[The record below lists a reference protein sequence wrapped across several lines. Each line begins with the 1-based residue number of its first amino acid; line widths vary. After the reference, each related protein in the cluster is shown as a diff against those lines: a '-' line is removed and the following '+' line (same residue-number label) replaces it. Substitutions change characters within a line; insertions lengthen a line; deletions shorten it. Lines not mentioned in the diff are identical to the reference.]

1 MTESIRRI
9 RLFIGSYAPLFL
21 LLAIRFT
28 PRYLWIACL
37 IIGVYGILDM
47 AWIVYITSRG
57 TGPDPIRIATVRDAG
72 AEISGYLATYLL
84 PFLTVSTPTVRDVLA
99 YIGFL
104 FIVGLLYVRSEM
116 TQINPTLY
124 MLGRK
129 VVHISTDSDWDGYLI
144 VASSPVTPGTVML
157 VTSLNPAIRV
167 EAVHREG

>member
-1 MTESIRRI
+1 
-9 RLFIGSYAPLFL
+9 
-21 LLAIRFT
+21 
-28 PRYLWIACL
+28 
-37 IIGVYGILDM
+37 
-47 AWIVYITSRG
+47 
-57 TGPDPIRIATVRDAG
+57 
-72 AEISGYLATYLL
+72 
-84 PFLTVSTPTVRDVLA
+84 FLTVSTPTVRDVLA

-129 VVHISTDSDWDGYLI
+129 VVHISTDSDWDGYL
-144 VASSPVTPGTVML
+144 VVRSSPVTPGTVML